1 MSFKHKKILV
11 MCSKGV
17 FQDHLIRRL
26 AQEFSVCAVV
36 RHEYPTETS
45 LVAKW
50 INKLVHPV
58 QTIQHLYAR
67 VKLANHDKR
76 ADQFI
81 QKTFKSQTT
90 QQTIPILTTNNVNEQ
105 TVIDFINQHSPDII
119 CVNGTN
125 LLRENLLANINPT
138 FGVINLHTGLSPYS
152 RGGNCN
158 LFMLLEKHPELVG
171 ITVHHIDKG
180 IDSGEIIISTQADY
194 DENDSYEI
202 IDAKCFKLGIEA
214 MVEACSRLFTGNA
227 DKVSQWQKGKLFLNR
242 TGYQY
247 RPYHRLEVNQLIAQ
261 GLIRNYLMKKTE
273 IDQQV
278 KTIGN
283 FIVKNV

>member
-1 MSFKHKKILV
+1 MSFKHKKVIV
-11 MCSKGV
+11 MCCKGV
-17 FQDHLIRRL
+17 FQDHLIQRL

-36 RHEYPTETS
+36 RHEYPIKIS
-45 LVAKW
+45 LATKW

-58 QTIQHLYAR
+58 QTIQHIYAKI
-67 VKLANHDKR
+67 KLTNHEKR
-76 ADQFI
+76 ANQFI
-81 QKTFKSQTT
+81 QETFKSQIK
-90 QQTIPILTTNNVNEQ
+90 QKTIPELATNNVNEQ
-105 TVIDFINQHSPDII
+105 NVIDFINQHSPDII

-125 LLRENLLANINPT
+125 LLRKYLLENITPP

-158 LFMLLEKHPELVG
+158 LFMLLEEHPELVG

-180 IDSGEIIISTQADY
+180 IDSGDIIISTQADY
-194 DENDSYEI
+194 NENDNYEI

-214 MVEACSRLFTGNA
+214 MVQACMQLFTGNA
-227 DKVSQWQKGKLFLNR
+227 DKVVQWEKGKLFLNR
-242 TGYQY
+242 TDYQY
-247 RPYHRLEVNQLIAQ
+247 RPYHRLQVNQLIDQ
-261 GLIRNYLMKKTE
+261 GLVRNYLLNKTK

-283 FIVKNV
+283 FVVKNV